1 MSAFFYNFIMFVI
14 IREFL
19 RSLKASFSIICQY
32 FWLVIEFLEYFK
44 VISLS
49 FVGFF
54 LVLFLVKLIIH
65 SYI

>member
-1 MSAFFYNFIMFVI
+1 MSAFFLYIFIIIVI

-32 FWLVIEFLEYFK
+32 LVGYRIFRIFK